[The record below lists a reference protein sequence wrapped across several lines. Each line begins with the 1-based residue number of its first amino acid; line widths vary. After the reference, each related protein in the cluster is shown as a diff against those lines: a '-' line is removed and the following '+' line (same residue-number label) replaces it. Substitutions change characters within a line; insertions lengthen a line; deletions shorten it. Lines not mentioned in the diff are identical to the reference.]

1 MRLSRLLCLLALTL
15 AAGACSL
22 FPTGEDIENELEARL
37 RSVAGPWTGA
47 SPSLTLSFQLQEGSG
62 GAVSGSGTM
71 KETAA
76 ASAVPITV
84 TGTFQRPQ
92 LSLTFS
98 GMAFEGRTGV
108 QGTFQGSYTTVGGI
122 SGPLHLT
129 ATGYSK
135 DVTILLLED

>member
-1 MRLSRLLCLLALTL
+1 MRLSRLFCLLALTL
-15 AAGACSL
+15 ATAACGG
-22 FPTGEDIENELEARL
+22 PTGEDIDNDLEKQL
-37 RSVAGPWTGA
+37 QSVAGPWIGA
-47 SPSLTLSFQLQEGSG
+47 SQSLTLSFQLHVGAG

-76 ASAVPITV
+76 ASSVPITV

-98 GMAFEGRTGV
+98 GMTFEGRAV

-122 SGPLHLT
+122 SAPLQLT

-135 DVTILLLED
+135 NVVILLQED